1 MRIYSQGHESYV
13 AGPNGYELNE
23 RGHDYDLAASCLSSL
38 YMCIVLRVKGSF
50 VQKA

>member
-1 MRIYSQGHESYV
+1 MRIYSHGHESYV

>member
-1 MRIYSQGHESYV
+1 MRNYSQGHERYI

-38 YMCIVLRVKGSF
+38 YIYVYRF
-50 VQKA
+50 AR